1 MRTRPLVL
9 ALVVLA
15 GCASAPGA
23 PDSPPP
29 GTPPGDPPAPP
40 APGAL
45 ADVWAGLDEAAAG
58 VAGRGPDV
66 CAGPFGT
73 WFSAWGGRG
82 LACVAAQV
90 VDPAAVLARAPVAP
104 FESGPH
110 VATEAAVRFDLEAGR
125 AFGHYDPAFV
135 RWLVEAGV
143 PDGATARRLA
153 KPIYDRRLARLARV
167 YWLAHRDLARGGFP
181 ADVPAGPLAAYAA
194 YLDGGPAD
202 DGGDT
207 FAVFAFTDRSEAL
220 LPDVGVPVEND
231 WTVKYEANTA
241 YGFWLRRRA
250 DGTHALWLDGLRQL
264 LAAFDAPWL
273 AAHGG

>member
-1 MRTRPLVL
+1 MRPLPFCFAL
-9 ALVVLA
+9 AVLA
-15 GCASAPGA
+15 GCASAPSV
-23 PDSPPP
+23 PDPVD
-29 GTPPGDPPAPP
+29 GGDPSPS
-40 APGAL
+40 PGAADL

-58 VAGRGPDV
+58 LAGRGPDV

-73 WFSAWGGRG
+73 WFPEWGARG

-90 VDPAAVLARAPVAP
+90 VDPASFLGRAPVAP

-110 VATEAAVRFDLEAGR
+110 QATEAAVRLDLTSR
-125 AFGHYDPAFV
+125 SFGHYDPAFV

-143 PDGATARRLA
+143 PDGAATRQLA

-167 YWLAHRDLARGGFP
+167 YWLAHRDLARDGFP
-181 ADVPAGPLAAYAA
+181 DDVPAGPLAAYAA

-202 DGGDT
+202 DGVGGGDT
-207 FAVFAFTDRSEAL
+207 FAVFAFTERSEAL
-220 LPDVGVPVEND
+220 LPDIGLPVEND

-241 YGFWLRRRA
+241 YGFWLRRRS
-250 DGTHALWLDGLRQL
+250 DRTHALWLDGLRQL
-264 LAAFDAPWL
+264 LEAFDAGWL